1 MSEVSLDRDDLT
13 KTNLPFRYI
22 LCNPLILSHNFCA
35 CSEQAARGRQERPGY
50 LGDSC
55 RETPLGE
62 ILGTAVAA
70 TDFHQ
75 RRRNDTSFYW
85 KHRCELSPV
94 VQALPQLILSSLYAW
109 RGTIPTTLLQGVNSL
124 FVTESRWIA

>member
-1 MSEVSLDRDDLT
+1 MSEVGDLT
-13 KTNLPFRYI
+13 KTNLPFRDIMCKPLVPSNYI
-22 LCNPLILSHNFCA
+22 CT
-35 CSEQAARGRQERPGY
+35 CSEQATRGRQERPGY
-50 LGDSC
+50 LGYSC

-85 KHRCELSPV
+85 KHCCELSPV
-94 VQALPQLILSSLYAW
+94 IQALPQLILSYLYAW
-109 RGTIPTTLLQGVNSL
+109 RGTIPTTLLQGVDSL

>member
-70 TDFHQ
+70 TDFRQ

-85 KHRCELSPV
+85 KHYCELSPV
-94 VQALPQLILSSLYAW
+94 IQALPQLILSSLYAW
-109 RGTIPTTLLQGVNSL
+109 RGTIPTTLL
-124 FVTESRWIA
+124 